1 MSKLTWLRQPLE
13 AQLLWFLMY
22 LQSLPRLPHVPI
34 LGFQW
39 FGFVY
44 FVSCGTENNLHWL
57 WQLMDSAGASEH
69 EAGTEKHIWR
79 VCGLEVSGRGSLH
92 AGPPTST
99 GQLCRQWVQQ
109 VRTQSTSHATC
120 LGLCFQNPAK
130 GPLGTI
136 LRIFLEVPA
145 H

>member
-39 FGFVY
+39 FCFVY

-57 WQLMDSAGASEH
+57 WQLMDSAGASEC

-79 VCGLEVSGRGSLH
+79 VCRLEVRGRGCLH

-99 GQLCRQWVQQ
+99 GQLCRQWFQQ
-109 VRTQSTSHATC
+109 VRTQKHLSFHLPRPPFSKPSQVAV
-120 LGLCFQNPAK
+120 
-130 GPLGTI
+130 GTI
-136 LRIFLEVPA
+136 PRTFLEVPA